1 MWPAIDV
8 VVVTYGFVVV
18 VGVSAEVPGPPGVSV
33 GVDPAGPGTTGLSWL
48 VCTLGTE

>member
-1 MWPAIDV
+1 MCPAIDV

-18 VGVSAEVPGPPGVSV
+18 VGVSAVVSRAPV
-33 GVDPAGPGTTGLSWL
+33 GVDSGGPETTGLSWL